1 MFNEKQIAAL
11 KDTLNAKH
19 VKQRAQSGRNLSYIE
34 GWWAIAEANRIFGFD
49 AWNRELFRLEQGAE
63 PKLGKD
69 KNGNDQWRANYI
81 ATVRI
86 TVWADEQMIV
96 RDGTGYGSGIDRD
109 LGSAIESAVK
119 EAETDAMKRALMTF
133 GNPFGLALYDK
144 EQVNVEYKADPI
156 PDDHPAMIWA
166 AEVMTNARNCEN
178 ADQLTKLWKDNTDS
192 YKSCFD
198 FDKGLAQEVKAT
210 FTQMKSALT
219 KEAA

>member
-19 VKQRAQSGRNLSYIE
+19 VKQRAQAGRNLSYIE
-34 GWWAIAEANRIFGFD
+34 GWWAISEANRIFGFD
-49 AWNRELFRLEQGAE
+49 SWHRELTRLDQIRE
-63 PKLGKD
+63 PALVDGKY
-69 KNGNDQWRANYI
+69 RAAYI

-86 TVWADEQMIV
+86 NVWAGDKLVV
-96 RDGTGYGSGIDRD
+96 RDGTGYGSGIDKD
-109 LGSAIESAVK
+109 MGSAIESAVK

-166 AEVMTNARNCEN
+166 AEVMTQARNCEN

-210 FTQMKSALT
+210 FTQMKSELN